1 MSSLA
6 AFQREFVRAAVGGRT
21 PLSRRPAF
29 AVYRNTSLQAALS
42 ALAATYPTI
51 EQLLGDEAFAALAL
65 RFVRAVRPVSPV
77 LTDFGE
83 GFIDW
88 LALQPALADLPYLA
102 DVARIDWMCL
112 EAHRAADAPLLD
124 AGALSDTSPESW
136 MTRRGALHPATRI
149 SWFRQ
154 PAPSIWL
161 AARDGLLEGGFAPDW
176 SAEGVLVTRPSGAV
190 EAVRID
196 AAAHRLLG
204 GLRLGETIGQAACA
218 AAALYPQADIGQCFA
233 RILASGAISSFNR
246 KDLS

>member
-29 AVYRNTSLQAALS
+29 AVYRNTSLQGALS
-42 ALAATYPTI
+42 ALAATYPTV

-65 RFVRAVRPVSPV
+65 RFVRAVRPASPV
-77 LTDFGE
+77 MTDYGE

-88 LALQPALADLPYLA
+88 LALQSALAELPYLA

-124 AGALSDTSPESW
+124 AGAVSDASPESW

-161 AARDGLLEGGFAPDW
+161 AARDGLLDGGFAPDW
-176 SAEGVLVTRPSGAV
+176 SAEGVLVTRPAGAV
-190 EAVRID
+190 RVVRID
-196 AAAHRLLG
+196 AAAHRMLG

-233 RILASGAISSFNR
+233 GILASGAISGLTR
-246 KDLS
+246 KDLP